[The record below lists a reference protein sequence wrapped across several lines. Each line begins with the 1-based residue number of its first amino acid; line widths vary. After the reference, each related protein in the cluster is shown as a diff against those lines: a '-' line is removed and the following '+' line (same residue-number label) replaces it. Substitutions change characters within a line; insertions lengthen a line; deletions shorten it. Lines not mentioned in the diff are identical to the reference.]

1 MDPKQTEGQ
10 QPGSG
15 TLSTGANISRTMND
29 LNSNDRKSATF
40 NSPFA
45 KHRFQKVAPQTGDIL
60 IDPSRSSVVSSTPS
74 EKKGINRG
82 RLIQFGLIFGGIAL
96 IGLVI
101 FTVVMLINQPKK
113 SNGGDSGSNSAQVTL
128 SPESFYSYILDGNTD
143 GKNIPTQRESSKTY
157 ALTAALEDSDSNKR
171 EYYFSIANRA
181 LEQTNI
187 GTLSELA
194 DGQLLLEDFAFLSS
208 YAGSPL
214 PDISELTNVYS
225 VSGEAGVLSEVA
237 NSYADYDKELSI
249 VKYYIEM
256 ADEYAKAFI
265 DNFKQNGK
273 SAVSNEVTTALG
285 SIEDYVLGVARI
297 VEDICI
303 NINQEQNATEANN
316 E

>member
-60 IDPSRSSVVSSTPS
+60 IDPSRSSVISSTPS
-74 EKKGINRG
+74 EKKGVNRG

-194 DGQLLLEDFAFLSS
+194 DGQLLLEDFALLSS

-237 NSYADYDKELSI
+237 NSYADYDKESSTVRI
-249 VKYYIEM
+249 YIEM
-256 ADEYAKAFI
+256 ADKYAGSFV
-265 DNFKQNGK
+265 DSFKQNG
-273 SAVSNEVTTALG
+273 VNGTTNEVTTAYKNV
-285 SIEDYVLGVARI
+285 SDYVLGIARI
-297 VEDICI
+297 TEDLCI
-303 NINQEQNATEANN
+303 SISQEQKGEGSNN